1 LEQEQEV
8 KIGLDMRQKMR
19 RIGFRVFLK
28 RKRERAKDKAKPHAA
43 AFSIYSVYLGLN
55 QEIPPGFSCCCLPL
69 SIASQIRGTNIL
81 SIGNGNHKIPL
92 SLSLSG
98 AAGSCPARIIS
109 CHHAR
114 SRNDEFDRKFPI
126 FPFLHGLLV
135 LLLPL
140 LVVAPGGQASV
151 RAAEAERERERLSC
165 LR

>member
-1 LEQEQEV
+1 
-8 KIGLDMRQKMR
+8 MRQKMR

-92 SLSLSG
+92 SLSLFLEQLALVQPESFH
-98 AAGSCPARIIS
+98 ATT
-109 CHHAR
+109 HAR
-114 SRNDEFDRKFPI
+114 EMMNLIENS
-126 FPFLHGLLV
+126 PFSPSCMVCLCCCCRCWWW
-135 LLLPL
+135 P
-140 LVVAPGGQASV
+140 PGGR
-151 RAAEAERERERLSC
+151 RALGRRRPRERERDYRVC
-165 LR
+165 DK